1 MEEEDVWRCVLL
13 WAKHQAGVTQTTT
26 LWSEDERIRVC
37 QFLSGVINHV
47 RLLLIDSKVFAE
59 EVEPTGAV
67 PIELSLE
74 RYRYA
79 ALQTN
84 QNVVSLPN
92 SSLSHQKNNKK
103 VDIDKRLQ
111 PRFIMNM
118 FPSST
123 ILKNDKMHFQSILN
137 SWFGVPKQTW
147 KLVYK
152 ASTNG
157 SSSSSFHRH
166 CDGISPLFVIAL
178 VSFHRLQDLV
188 FQMKLVLGI
197 PR

>member
-1 MEEEDVWRCVLL
+1 MLL
-13 WAKHQAGVTQTTT
+13 WAKHQAGVTQITT

-79 ALQTN
+79 ALQPN
-84 QNVVSLPN
+84 QNVGPISNVN
-92 SSLSHQKNNKK
+92 NQKSNKK
-103 VDIDKRLQ
+103 VDVDKRLQ

-118 FPSST
+118 FPTSI
-123 ILKNDKMHFQSILN
+123 ILKNDKMHFQSVLN
-137 SWFGVPKQTW
+137 GWYGIPKQTW
-147 KLVYK
+147 KLVFR

-157 SSSSSFHRH
+157 FSSTSFHRH

-178 VSFHRLQDLV
+178 VS
-188 FQMKLVLGI
+188 I
-197 PR
+197 YSIIA